1 MAKNPKHVTGQLVDQ
16 VVDLKRTLGQ
26 FGRLIEISLS
36 LNSTLEQDRI
46 LPSIIETASEVLDCE
61 AVSILLYDEASGELR
76 FAASTDLDP
85 EELEKISVPLDNS
98 IAGTIFLH
106 NTPQLINN
114 VKRDQR
120 HFDEV
125 GKKVDFESRSL
136 IGVPMRIREN
146 VIGVIEG
153 INKHDGTFVMED
165 LDILSVIAS
174 QAAVAIN
181 NARMMSSLQQAYDDL
196 AKLDKVKSDFIAIA
210 SHELRTPLT
219 HILGYAQMLQDEAT
233 ADGTAGAAQRVL
245 KSATKL
251 QTLVE
256 DMTNM
261 NMLETRTQEL
271 DLKPVAVQQMVV
283 DIYKEM
289 LTVFETKQI
298 KVHFDLAKL
307 PVMINADENKLGR
320 AFYNAFNNAVNF
332 TPEGGKVIVNV
343 SHDAA
348 HAHVSIKD
356 SGPGIPAEE
365 LETIFDRFYQ
375 VESHMTRS
383 FGGMGLGLPIARAM
397 VELHGGRMWAESGGP
412 GTGATIL
419 FTLPLAG

>member
-1 MAKNPKHVTGQLVDQ
+1 MTNNPEHVTGQLVDQ

-36 LNSTLEQDRI
+36 LNSTLEQESI
-46 LPSIIETASEVLDCE
+46 LPSIIETASEILDCE
-61 AVSILLYDEASGELR
+61 AVSILLYNEDSGELR

-85 EELEKISVPLDNS
+85 EELATISVPLENS
-98 IAGTIFLH
+98 IAGTIFVH

-114 VKRDQR
+114 VKRDER
-120 HFDEV
+120 HFEEV

-136 IGVPMRIREN
+136 IGVPMRIRDK

-153 INKHDGTFVMED
+153 INKHDGTFIMED

-181 NARMMSSLQQAYDDL
+181 NARMVAELQQAYDDL
-196 AKLDKVKSDFIAIA
+196 SKLDKVKSDFIAIA

-219 HILGYAQMLQDEAT
+219 HILGYAQLLQEEA

-245 KSATKL
+245 KSAMQL
-251 QTLVE
+251 QSLVE

-261 NMLETRTQEL
+261 NMLETRVQEL
-271 DLKPVAVQQMVV
+271 DLKPVAVQQLVV
-283 DIYKEM
+283 DTYKEL
-289 LTVFETKQI
+289 LTVFQTKFIQ
-298 KVHFDLAKL
+298 VHFDLAKL
-307 PVMINADENKLGR
+307 PVKINADAGKLSR
-320 AFYNAFNNAVNF
+320 AFYNAFNNAANF
-332 TPEGGKVIVNV
+332 TPKGGKVTVSV

-356 SGPGIPAEE
+356 SGPGIPAED
-365 LETIFDRFYQ
+365 LEHIFDRFYQ
-375 VESHMTRS
+375 VEGHMTRS
-383 FGGMGLGLPIARAM
+383 VGGMGLGLSIARAM
-397 VELHGGRMWAESGGP
+397 VELHGGRMWAESAGA

-419 FTLPLAG
+419 FTFPLVG